1 MPKEKQHRP
10 RLIPILTVLLVLQLP
25 VLTFLGLNLLT
36 NRWSFLRSWPRFWL
50 EFRGALALF
59 LQTPGE
65 YARDEIL
72 FYDVMLFAVLE
83 SAGVLALLAG
93 LIFYRGKPIAWIL
106 GLLAQIGTL
115 VSGLALYFLHQPSQ
129 AYWLLVLGIIMVM
142 YLNYGDVR
150 QWFLQADEALEE
162 GLLV

>member
-1 MPKEKQHRP
+1 
-10 RLIPILTVLLVLQLP
+10 V
-25 VLTFLGLNLLT
+25 
-36 NRWSFLRSWPRFWL
+36 
-50 EFRGALALF
+50 
-59 LQTPGE
+59 
-65 YARDEIL
+65 
-72 FYDVMLFAVLE
+72 FAF
-83 SAGVLALLAG
+83 LAG
-93 LIFYRGKPIAWIL
+93 LIFYRGKPTAWIL